1 MVSLCS
7 KKGPLGA
14 ALSLSVATI
23 GAGTLTLPLTFEDC
37 GILPV
42 IAFMVL
48 VGAFTVISI
57 DYLILCVDNVQL
69 RSYEEISRQLLGRTF
84 EEVARWMLILYNV
97 GVAAGYI
104 VVIRELL
111 DPLVPIIRGHFPF
124 LDSSMR
130 IIVIVWAFLMLPLTC
145 IPQITSLHFVS
156 LMAIASTFVVSGLIA
171 YRYFVP
177 FHSTAAQEGH
187 AVKYFSLSRRMVLA
201 LPILMFSFD
210 CQTLVFQIYA
220 GIGEQ
225 TPKGMRKVSI
235 ISIGIT
241 GMVYWAVGLFGY
253 LSNTPHVHGNILTN
267 YNPIEDKLFAV
278 GDAMYSFTVIIAYV
292 LVLFPSRD
300 AVFTLLY
307 GYSSTTCD
315 YFDAA
320 ISTKDN
326 LIASFLLST
335 LSLLLALKAPGIVFI
350 IALLGGLCSST
361 LCFIY
366 PATFRIRLH
375 ALGIAPASSWELFIA
390 FVMLGLGFI
399 GGVMGSVVM
408 FTGMS

>member
-104 VVIRELL
+104 VVIRELF

-187 AVKYFSLSRRMVLA
+187 AVKYFSLSRRMVLT

-241 GMVYWAVGLFGY
+241 GMVYWAV
-253 LSNTPHVHGNILTN
+253 
-267 YNPIEDKLFAV
+267 
-278 GDAMYSFTVIIAYV
+278 
-292 LVLFPSRD
+292 
-300 AVFTLLY
+300 
-307 GYSSTTCD
+307 
-315 YFDAA
+315 
-320 ISTKDN
+320 
-326 LIASFLLST
+326 
-335 LSLLLALKAPGIVFI
+335 
-350 IALLGGLCSST
+350 
-361 LCFIY
+361 
-366 PATFRIRLH
+366 
-375 ALGIAPASSWELFIA
+375 
-390 FVMLGLGFI
+390 
-399 GGVMGSVVM
+399 
-408 FTGMS
+408 